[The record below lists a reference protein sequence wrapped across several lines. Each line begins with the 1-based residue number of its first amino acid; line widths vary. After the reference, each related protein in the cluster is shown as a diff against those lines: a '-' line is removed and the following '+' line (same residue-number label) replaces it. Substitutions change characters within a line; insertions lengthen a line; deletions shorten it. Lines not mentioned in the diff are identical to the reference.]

1 MKYNKLVRD
10 KIPEYIKNKG
20 EVPVIHIA
28 DNEEYWEKLKEKLLE
43 EIKEFSE
50 NEVIEEMAD
59 IQEVIDAMCD
69 YKNFNKESIEVV
81 RKKKSK
87 ERGHLKKRL
96 FWKNH
101 RPRGRLLKT
110 KGYYIGNKMTEKDIL
125 DLIKRDKWM
134 MDVLRVAEKL
144 NLPDWIIGAG
154 FIRNKV

>member
-50 NEVIEEMAD
+50 NEVIE
-59 IQEVIDAMCD
+59 
-69 YKNFNKESIEVV
+69 VV

-125 DLIKRDKWM
+125 DLIKIDKWM
-134 MDVLRVAEKL
+134 MDILRVAEKL